1 MEWSIYPCDYS
12 VYSGF
17 GAWMSVQIYESA
29 TSSGDTASG
38 YFAFNTLNIRDG
50 LLKHVFVDF
59 GNTTTQFELKLT
71 DNRNRDVIYL
81 NSCNTVL
88 NRSYDL
94 PVRGIYTMAI
104 SNATVD
110 TQCRIRIAVQDVF

>member
-1 MEWSIYPCDYS
+1 
-12 VYSGF
+12 
-17 GAWMSVQIYESA
+17 MSVQIYEVA

-59 GNTTTQFELKLT
+59 GNTVTQFELKLI
-71 DNRNRDVIYL
+71 DNKNRQIIYL
-81 NSCNTVL
+81 NSCNTVV
-88 NRSYDL
+88 NRNYDL

-104 SNATVD
+104 SNATID
-110 TQCRIRIAVQDVF
+110 TQCKIRMAVQDVF

>member
-1 MEWSIYPCDYS
+1 
-12 VYSGF
+12 
-17 GAWMSVQIYESA
+17 MSVQIYESA
-29 TSSGDTASG
+29 TSSGTTASG
-38 YFAFNTLNIRDG
+38 YFAFNTLKIRDG

-59 GNTTTQFELKLT
+59 GNTATQFEVKLT
-71 DNRNRDVIYL
+71 DDKNRDIIYL

-88 NRSYDL
+88 NRAYDL

>member
-1 MEWSIYPCDYS
+1 
-12 VYSGF
+12 
-17 GAWMSVQIYESA
+17 MSVQIYESA

-71 DNRNRDVIYL
+71 DNRNRDIIYL

-110 TQCRIRIAVQDVF
+110 TQCRIRLAVQDVF

>member
-1 MEWSIYPCDYS
+1 
-12 VYSGF
+12 
-17 GAWMSVQIYESA
+17 MSVQIYESA
-29 TSSGDTASG
+29 TSSGTTASG

-50 LLKHVFVDF
+50 ILKHVLVDF
-59 GNTTTQFELKLT
+59 ENTATQFELKLI
-71 DNRNRDVIYL
+71 DNRNRNIIYL

-88 NRSYDL
+88 NRQYDI

-110 TQCRIRIAVQDVF
+110 TQCRIRLAVQDVF

>member
-1 MEWSIYPCDYS
+1 
-12 VYSGF
+12 
-17 GAWMSVQIYESA
+17 MSVQIYESA

-71 DNRNRDVIYL
+71 DNRNRDIIYL

-88 NRSYDL
+88 NRQYDL
-94 PVRGIYTMAI
+94 PVRGIYTVAV
-104 SNATVD
+104 SNATQD
-110 TQCRIRIAVQDVF
+110 TQCKIRIAVQDVF